1 MPSQREVPADRLAAL
16 ARYNAA
22 NGHTDDPKVTKLP
35 KPKKTTADYN
45 RTRNL
50 KNQAAADER
59 ATQKAIQKADL
70 KRLQQVERST
80 GRINSVLTRYNQ
92 PALEEVTPPPYDVS
106 KVDRSMSKPP
116 VFAPVKAL
124 VRNVQHKRSA
134 DERGAVGITP
144 EDFKAW
150 RESHLQMTGEQLG
163 ALIRVTARTVKMW
176 ETGQSRIPFAMYWVM
191 KHLQPSDLP
200 AGFDASKPTRYA
212 PVQMVDNGGLM
223 LERILTRYAYMMK
236 EQGVTAA
243 EFKNWRTLSMM
254 MTPPQLA
261 QLVRVPVKMV
271 MAWESGKATIPFSMW
286 WVMHAMLQDPETFV
300 TRPGFHN
307 FYIDYYD
314 GEPMICSR
322 THPDIRYTI
331 TDLYVGR
338 VAMRSVESMKSEMD
352 RQAKVNDDLVAENIR
367 LRQMLKAGTVA
378 TELAT
383 MHAHIGTLLK
393 KMHTADVLAFPDVEA
408 TSDIIPFPRQATA

>member
-1 MPSQREVPADRLAAL
+1 MPSKREVPADKAAAL

-22 NGHTDDPKVTKLP
+22 NGHTDDPKVTKL

-45 RTRNL
+45 KTRNL
-50 KNQAAADER
+50 KNQAAAEER
-59 ATQKAIQKADL
+59 AAQKAIQKADL

-80 GRINSVLTRYNQ
+80 GRINSVLTRYRQ

-106 KVDRSMSKPP
+106 KVDLTMSRPP
-116 VFAPVKAL
+116 VFAPVTAL
-124 VRNVQHKRSA
+124 VRNVQHKKHGE
-134 DERGAVGITP
+134 ERGAVGITP

-150 RESHLQMTGEQLG
+150 REMHLQMTGEQLA

-176 ETGQSRIPFAMYWVM
+176 ESGQSRIPFAMYWVM

-200 AGFDASKPTRYA
+200 ADFDASRPTRYA
-212 PVQMVDNGGLM
+212 AVQVVDNGALN
-223 LERILTRYAYMMK
+223 LERILTRYAYVMR
-236 EQGVTAA
+236 EQGVTASD
-243 EFKNWRTLSMM
+243 FKGWRVNSMM
-254 MTPPQLA
+254 MTPQQLA

-271 MAWESGKATIPFSMW
+271 LDWESGKAAIPFSMW
-286 WVMHAMLQDPETFV
+286 WVMHSMLQDPETYV

-307 FYIDYYD
+307 YYIDYYD

-338 VAMRSVESMKSEMD
+338 VAMRSVESMKSQMD
-352 RQAKVNDDLVAENIR
+352 RQAQENADLVAENTR

-378 TELAT
+378 TELAA
-383 MHAHIGTLLK
+383 MHAHIGTLLEQ
-393 KMHTADVLAFPDVEA
+393 MHTADVVEFPAAGVVRKFA
-408 TSDIIPFPRQATA
+408 AA